1 MKPRL
6 TLFLPFVGLLGAGCA
21 PGPVAVPKPPPV
33 AVAEL
38 KMEASLRSLPGP
50 AQVSLDGHPLGL
62 TPRVVKVA
70 SFDEVFRI
78 TAAQG
83 QVQPAETRIRL
94 ISDSA
99 MEVTFMFGESVSPM
113 AKALGLPR
121 ILVFDYGSALTFDLD
136 KYDLTPAFTT
146 MLDHQ
151 ADLLTS
157 HFAGIPVFVCGH
169 TDTTGSSNH
178 NAILAFNR
186 AEVVTD
192 YLVRKGVEK
201 KLIKTQGFGSAYPV
215 AGNDTP
221 EGRALNRRTEII
233 LPR

>member
-6 TLFLPFVGLLGAGCA
+6 TIVLPFIGLLGAGCEPA
-21 PGPVAVPKPPPV
+21 PVAVPPPPPV
-33 AVAEL
+33 AVVEPKL
-38 KMEASLRSLPGP
+38 EASLFSRPGP
-50 AQVSLDGHPLGL
+50 AQVSLDGHPLGQ
-62 TPRVVKVA
+62 TPRMVKVA
-70 SFDEVFRI
+70 SLDEVFRI
-78 TAAQG
+78 TAVRG
-83 QVQPAETRIRL
+83 QKQPAETRIRI

-99 MEVTFMFGESVSPM
+99 MEVTFMFGGSVSPM

-121 ILVFDYGSALTFDLD
+121 ILVFDYGSALTFNVD
-136 KYDLTPAFTT
+136 KYDLAPPFTT
-146 MLDHQ
+146 MLNHQ

-157 HFAGIPVFVCGH
+157 HFAGIPIFVCGH
-169 TDTTGSSNH
+169 TDLTGTSNH
-178 NAILAFNR
+178 NAILAFMR

-192 YLVRKGVEK
+192 YLVRKGVDK